1 MGDIDYS
8 CAVAI
13 NSISWSRK
21 LNGQFFKPIYSNLSN
36 AHICETTVGGN
47 IISGRS
53 LASAVSSPY
62 IWQVNPFIDIQN
74 NSEITI
80 QFCSAF

>member
-21 LNGQFFKPIYSNLSN
+21 LNEQSLKPIYSNLSN

-47 IISGRS
+47 PGRS

-62 IWQVNPFIDIQN
+62 IWQVKPAIDIQN

-80 QFCSAF
+80 QFCSAS